1 MLISEIAEHIG
12 GTVLGDASLEITQI
26 CKIDQAVESG
36 ITFLANEKYSHF
48 LNDTKASAI
57 ITTKSDYTSSKTL
70 IQVDDPYLA
79 FTKVISLFYIYP
91 VPFELGIHPTAI
103 IEKSAKIGKNC
114 RIAPHVYIGKNTVI
128 GDNALIY
135 PNVTIMDDCKIGN
148 DIRIFSN
155 VSIREECEIGNN
167 VIIHNNAVIG
177 SDGFGFAP
185 NPPHGFD
192 KIYQIGNV
200 VVEDDVEIGANC
212 TLDRSTMGSTLVKK
226 GTKLDNMIHVGH
238 NVVIGQHNVFAAQTG
253 IAGSVQIGDWNQ
265 FGGQIAINGH
275 IKIGNQ
281 TRSGM
286 KTLITKD
293 TPDGTVLMGSPGRPE
308 SEFKRAFASSRK
320 LPDLIKDVRNL
331 KKEIEELKKR

>member
-1 MLISEIAEHIG
+1 MLISEIAEHVQGKVIG
-12 GTVLGDASLEITQI
+12 DKSLDITQL
-26 CKIDQAVESG
+26 CKIDYGLDGG
-36 ITFLANEKYSHF
+36 ITFLANEKYAHF
-48 LNDTKASAI
+48 LNETKASAI
-57 ITTKSDYTSSKTL
+57 IVDASFSQSSKTL
-70 IQVDDPYLA
+70 IQVKDPYIA
-79 FTKVISLFYIYP
+79 FTKIVSMFYKLP
-91 VPFELGIHPTAI
+91 LPFPIGIHETAI

-114 RIAPHVYIGKNTVI
+114 RIAPNVYIGKNTVI
-128 GDNALIY
+128 GDNAIIY
-135 PNVTIMDDCKIGN
+135 PSVTIMDDCKFGEN
-148 DIRIFSN
+148 LRIFSN
-155 VSIREECEIGNN
+155 VSIREECIFGNN

-185 NPPHGFD
+185 NPPKGFE

-200 VVEDDVEIGANC
+200 VIEDDVEIGANC
-212 TLDRSTMGSTLVKK
+212 TIDRSTMGSTMVKK
-226 GTKLDNMIHVGH
+226 GTKLDNMIHLGH
-238 NVVIGQHNVFAAQTG
+238 NVVVGQHNVFAAQTG

-308 SEFKRAFASSRK
+308 SEFKRVFASQRK
-320 LPDLIKDVRNL
+320 LPDLIKDVRKL